1 MIILHVPRD
10 RPFLG
15 LLNIERGEGGW
26 GEQRDLRKKKKEE
39 KLRKNEIIEK
49 KKRQRKRERKR
60 KLNLHEQLYLIIG

>member
-49 KKRQRKRERKR
+49 KETEKEREK
-60 KLNLHEQLYLIIG
+60 KKA